1 MANETQPVN
10 GDQNGTAPKRLMPSN
25 STLIGGVGGA
35 GLAPI
40 VVWITSVLGLEMD
53 AGTAAA
59 FGALIGNILGYF
71 FDGGRR

>member
-1 MANETQPVN
+1 MADENKPETGNVN
-10 GDQNGTAPKRLMPSN
+10 GNAGKRLMPSN

-40 VVWITSVLGLEMD
+40 VVWVAGVFGLEMD

-59 FGALIGNILGYF
+59 FGALLGNILGYF
-71 FDGGRR
+71 FEGGRR